1 MESGPAFAFDR
12 GKSRE
17 FYHRSADRSV
27 CLGDGRKA
35 GAIGDNDG
43 LLLLFLS
50 IRTSM
55 LQYPAQSVI
64 AV

>member
-1 MESGPAFAFDR
+1 MEPGPAFAFDR

-17 FYHRSADRSV
+17 FYHCICEPVSA
-27 CLGDGRKA
+27 LGGGRKA

-50 IRTSM
+50 MRTSM

>member
-1 MESGPAFAFDR
+1 VRVG
-12 GKSRE
+12 G
-17 FYHRSADRSV
+17 
-27 CLGDGRKA
+27 GRKA
-35 GAIGDNDG
+35 GAIGDNDA

-50 IRTSM
+50 MRTSM